1 MDLSEKLAA
10 DNLATDLR
18 LFTPAEIVNPRHWPE
33 LNQRLV
39 PYYLLT
45 LWWTEN
51 FLARPHKDLG
61 RAGPTCPFV
70 RPSLDRN
77 SFWLTAV
84 EGSNPSL
91 EELERC
97 VLGYRDLFL
106 ALEPRGG
113 EDAQYKAILI
123 LLPDLAPA
131 DYERVIDATQKKLK
145 PAFIKQEL
153 MIGQFH
159 SLSEEPGVR
168 NPLFRPLKCP
178 VPLLAIRSITAGD
191 VVFMRTEN
199 GVYDKDYLKSYLRT
213 FAKGLPPSFVEELAA
228 TMTSNGRHESEHHHD

>member
-1 MDLSEKLAA
+1 MD
-10 DNLATDLR
+10 
-18 LFTPAEIVNPRHWPE
+18 
-33 LNQRLV
+33 QRLV

-84 EGSNPSL
+84 EGSAPSPAA
-91 EELERC
+91 LERM
-97 VLGYRDLFL
+97 VLGYRDWFL
-106 ALEPRGG
+106 ELDPREG

-131 DYERVIDATQKKLK
+131 DYAAVVDATQRKLK
-145 PAFIKQEL
+145 PDFIKQQL

-159 SLSEEPGVR
+159 ALSEEPGVR

-178 VPLLAIRSITAGD
+178 VPLLAIRSITSGD
-191 VVFMRTEN
+191 VVFMKAADGT
-199 GVYDKDYLKSYLRT
+199 YDKDYLKSYLKT
-213 FAKGLPPSFVEELAA
+213 FAKGLPPTFIDELAV
-228 TMTSNGRHESEHHHD
+228 TMTSNGHYGPEHE